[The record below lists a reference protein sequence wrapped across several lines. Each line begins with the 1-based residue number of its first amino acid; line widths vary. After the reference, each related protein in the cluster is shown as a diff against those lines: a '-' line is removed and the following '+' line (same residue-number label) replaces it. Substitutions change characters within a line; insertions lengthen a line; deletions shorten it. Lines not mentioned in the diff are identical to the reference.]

1 MISGFVSNYMLL
13 LYCVISFCLLSGV
26 FLSSGLLFLF
36 LVLMIRLGDN
46 CVFVNFGFLSYIFV
60 AFMKSLM
67 RWIMFLCVR
76 SDGFI
81 DVF

>member
-1 MISGFVSNYMLL
+1 M
-13 LYCVISFCLLSGV
+13 LLSGV

-67 RWIMFLCVR
+67 RWIMFLCGR

-81 DVF
+81 DVFWNISYLSLEKWMHSSSI